1 MLHHI
6 HIVNRLG
13 LDVCIANKSPDQDI
27 IVEISGH
34 AEEESDEEDASADV
48 TQPSFNEATD
58 AITVLQNCSLF
69 SKFGADSMK
78 ALEYINRAVGIDSQ
92 SQKRQSIIAEFLF
105 QNIF

>member
-48 TQPSFNEATD
+48 TKPSFNEAMDT
-58 AITVLQNCSLF
+58 ITVFENYSLL
-69 SKFGADSMK
+69 SKFGVDLMK
-78 ALEYINRAVGIDSQ
+78 IMS
-92 SQKRQSIIAEFLF
+92 KT
-105 QNIF
+105 